1 MVIGGRRMLM
11 KEACEIGVACGLET
25 LGEAVLNIKIHHA
38 NLFLNEEI
46 QKEFDELEEDMNKYN
61 QDDKIVDVFPDLKLR
76 R

>member
-1 MVIGGRRMLM
+1 MLM

-25 LGEAVLNIKIHHA
+25 LGEAVLNIKIHYA

-46 QKEFDELEEDMNKYN
+46 QKEIGELEEDMNKYN

>member
-1 MVIGGRRMLM
+1 MLM
-11 KEACEIGVACGLET
+11 KAACEIGVACGLET

-46 QKEFDELEEDMNKYN
+46 QKEIGELEEDMNKYN

>member
-1 MVIGGRRMLM
+1 MLI

-38 NLFLNEEI
+38 NLFLNKEI
-46 QKEFDELEEDMNKYN
+46 QKEIGELEEDMNKYN

>member
-1 MVIGGRRMLM
+1 MLM

-25 LGEAVLNIKIHHA
+25 LGEAVLNIKIHHV

-46 QKEFDELEEDMNKYN
+46 QKEIGELEEDMNKYN

>member
-1 MVIGGRRMLM
+1 MLI

-46 QKEFDELEEDMNKYN
+46 QKEIGELETDMSRYN
-61 QDDKIVDVFPDLKLR
+61 QDDKIVDIFPDLKIWR
-76 R
+76 